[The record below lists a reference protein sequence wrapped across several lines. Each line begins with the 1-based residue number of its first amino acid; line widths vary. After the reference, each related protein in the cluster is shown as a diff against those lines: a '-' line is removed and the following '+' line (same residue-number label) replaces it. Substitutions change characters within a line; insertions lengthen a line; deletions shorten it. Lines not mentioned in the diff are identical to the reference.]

1 MTEDKD
7 MSYIPI
13 EELLGKGDSIY
24 KLVLLAS
31 RRAIE
36 ISETGQRLVN
46 ISPKVK
52 ASTVALEEIKE
63 GKVSYRVIED
73 GK

>member
-13 EELLGKGDSIY
+13 EDLLKKTDSIY
-24 KLVLLAS
+24 KLVLLAA
-31 RRAIE
+31 RRAVE
-36 ISETGQRLVN
+36 ISETGQKLVDV
-46 ISPKVK
+46 SPKLK
-52 ASTVALEEIKE
+52 ASTVALEEVRE
-63 GKVSYRVIED
+63 GKVYYKITGG

>member
-13 EELLGKGDSIY
+13 EDLLRNADSIY

-31 RRAIE
+31 RRAVE
-36 ISETGQRLVN
+36 ISETGQKLVDV
-46 ISPKVK
+46 SPKLK
-52 ASTVALEEIKE
+52 PSTVALEEIRQ
-63 GKVSYRVIED
+63 GKVFYKETEG

>member
-1 MTEDKD
+1 MVEDKD
-7 MSYIPI
+7 MSYIPL
-13 EELLGKGDSIY
+13 EDLLGKAESIY
-24 KLVLLAS
+24 KLVLLAA

-36 ISETGQRLVN
+36 ISDTGQRLVD

-63 GKVSYRVIED
+63 GKVSYKIIGS

>member
-1 MTEDKD
+1 MAEDKD
-7 MSYIPI
+7 MSYIPL
-13 EELLGKGDSIY
+13 EDLLGKVDSLY

-36 ISETGQRLVN
+36 ISESGQKLVD

-52 ASTVALEEIKE
+52 PSTVALEEIKE
-63 GKVSYRVIED
+63 GRLSCKETGSA
-73 GK
+73 K

>member
-13 EELLGKGDSIY
+13 EDLLGKGESIY

-63 GKVSYRVIED
+63 GKVSYRIIED

>member
-13 EELLGKGDSIY
+13 ENLLGEGDSIY
-24 KLVLLAS
+24 KLVLLAA

-36 ISETGQRLVN
+36 ISETGQKLVN
-46 ISPKVK
+46 VSPKMK
-52 ASTVALEEIKE
+52 ASTVALEEIKA
-63 GKVSYRVIED
+63 GKVSYKII
-73 GK
+73 GSAK

>member
-1 MTEDKD
+1 

-13 EELLGKGDSIY
+13 EQLMNKMGSIY

-31 RRAIE
+31 WRAIE
-36 ISETGQRLVN
+36 ISAGGQKLVD
-46 ISPKVK
+46 ISPRVK

-63 GKVSYRVIED
+63 GKVFYRIIGD

>member
-1 MTEDKD
+1 

-13 EELLGKGDSIY
+13 EQLMNKMDSIY

-31 RRAIE
+31 WRAIE
-36 ISETGQRLVN
+36 ISAGGQKLVD
-46 ISPKVK
+46 ISPRVK

-63 GKVSYRVIED
+63 GKVFYRIIGD

>member
-7 MSYIPI
+7 MSYIPL
-13 EELLGKGDSIY
+13 EDLLGRVESLY

-36 ISETGQRLVN
+36 ISDTGQKLVN
-46 ISPKVK
+46 VSPRLKP
-52 ASTVALEEIKE
+52 STVALEEIRE
-63 GKVSYRVIED
+63 GKVYYKELGS

>member
-7 MSYIPI
+7 IVFIPI
-13 EELLGKGDSIY
+13 EDLLKRTGSIY
-24 KLVLLAS
+24 KLVLLAA

-36 ISETGQRLVN
+36 ISETGQKLVD
-46 ISPKVK
+46 ISPRVK

-63 GKVSYRVIED
+63 GKVSYKIT
-73 GK
+73 GSAQ

>member
-1 MTEDKD
+1 MVEDKD

-13 EELLGKGDSIY
+13 EDLLGKGESIY
-24 KLVLLAS
+24 KLVLLAA

-36 ISETGQRLVN
+36 VSDTGQRLVD

-63 GKVSYRVIED
+63 GKVSYKIIGS

>member
-1 MTEDKD
+1 MAEDKD

-13 EELLGKGDSIY
+13 EDLMSKAGSLY

-36 ISETGQRLVN
+36 VSETGQRLVDV
-46 ISPKVK
+46 SPKMK
-52 ASTVALEEIKE
+52 ASTVALEEIRE
-63 GKVSYRVIED
+63 GKVSYRIIGG

>member
-13 EELLGKGDSIY
+13 EQLMNKVDSIY

-31 RRAIE
+31 WRAIE
-36 ISETGQRLVN
+36 ISETGQKLVD

-52 ASTVALEEIKE
+52 ASTVALEEIVE
-63 GKVSYRVIED
+63 GKVSYRIT
-73 GK
+73 GSAK

>member
-1 MTEDKD
+1 MAEDKD

-13 EELLGKGDSIY
+13 EQLMNRVDSIY

-31 RRAIE
+31 QRAIE
-36 ISETGQRLVN
+36 ISDGGPKLVDV
-46 ISPKVK
+46 SPKIK

-63 GKVSYRVIED
+63 GKVFYRIIGD